1 MYSLSIFFAL
11 LKGCVLIQDY
21 FVWTLYKYIQKSDR
35 NKWYHIH
42 VQKKKEE
49 EQTNIP

>member
-1 MYSLSIFFAL
+1 MYSLSTFFAF

-35 NKWYHIH
+35 NKKQIH
-42 VQKKKEE
+42 VKKKEE
-49 EQTNIP
+49 LTNIP